1 MNNNYLEHHGIKGM
15 KWYERRFQNEDGSL
29 TPAGRERYGVG
40 KPREA
45 SVAVR
50 MKNGLKRAGSAV
62 VNTTKAKVKAYVD
75 AAPERKATREAK
87 REEARKAKEIE
98 AKRKSGEY
106 DEDDEEYAKINSQEK
121 LEDYKQ
127 KLIRSA
133 DANKLVKRQDLFTTQ
148 ELQDALTRIQKN
160 NQISDLAKQQAE
172 AQRKNSFLNR
182 QVDKWSARI
191 DTGLKIVGTID
202 KVKSGMKTIS
212 AWSEDDK
219 FMNLTPE
226 EMVAKSKY
234 LSSEDLKSL
243 ASRAKSM
250 KEISENAKNIANNT
264 FALDEII
271 KKASARADGSG
282 NGGNGKTKTKTKTK
296 VDDNNDDSTKPGNKT
311 NDTAANTESTTSTT
325 SNNTSNA
332 RSNLSE
338 AYSKYQKEKEAEAA
352 YSRINEIFKSMSD
365 PEKPKNFS
373 NNKSQLMPDLP
384 PEKKIEAIWKNID
397 NKIAEK
403 SQKKLDKESKKI
415 AKGEKAAKKAGLI

>member
-75 AAPERKATREAK
+75 AAPERKAAREAK

-106 DEDDEEYAKINSQEK
+106 DEDDVEYANINSQEK

-160 NQISDLAKQQAE
+160 NQLSDLAKQQAE

-234 LSSEDLKSL
+234 LSSEDLASL

-250 KEISENAKNIANNT
+250 KEISENAKNIADNT
-264 FALDEII
+264 FKLNQII
-271 KKASARADGSG
+271 K
-282 NGGNGKTKTKTKTK
+282 
-296 VDDNNDDSTKPGNKT
+296 KT
-311 NDTAANTESTTSTT
+311 NDTDNTDKTGNTDKQGKNGKKGKTDDKPDKTDSTDKPDNNDKPTSETGNTGNSDNSKTTT

-338 AYSKYQKEKEAEAA
+338 AFTKFEQEYKSKDKEAAW
-352 YSRINEIFKSMSD
+352 SRLQDAFESTKASQS
-365 PEKPKNFS
+365 KLSKKNV
-373 NNKSQLMPDLP
+373 DRG
-384 PEKKIEAIWKNID
+384 KKALENID
-397 NKIAEK
+397 IFSINW
-403 SQKKLDKESKKI
+403 SDDTDWWSKERSEN
-415 AKGEKAAKKAGLI
+415 GQ

>member
-50 MKNGLKRAGSAV
+50 MKKSLKKAGSTI
-62 VNTTKAKVKAYVD
+62 VNAAKTKAKAYAD
-75 AAPERKATREAK
+75 AAPERKAAREAK
-87 REEARKAKEIE
+87 REEVRKAKEIE

-106 DEDDEEYAKINSQEK
+106 DEDDVEYANINSQEK

-160 NQISDLAKQQAE
+160 NQLSDLAKQQAE

-212 AWSEDDK
+212 AWNDDEK

-226 EMVAKSKY
+226 EMVETSKY
-234 LSSEDLKSL
+234 LDSNSLKIL
-243 ASRAKSM
+243 ASRAESM
-250 KEISENAKNIANNT
+250 KKISENAKNIADNT
-264 FALDEII
+264 FKLDQII
-271 KKASARADGSG
+271 K
-282 NGGNGKTKTKTKTK
+282 
-296 VDDNNDDSTKPGNKT
+296 KT
-311 NDTAANTESTTSTT
+311 NDTDNANKTGNTDKQGKNGKKSKTDDKSDKTDNADKQGNNNKPTSETGNTGNANSDNSETTT

-338 AYSKYQKEKEAEAA
+338 AFTKFEQEYKSKDKEVAW
-352 YSRINEIFKSMSD
+352 SRLQDAFESTKASQS
-365 PEKPKNFS
+365 KLSKKNV
-373 NNKSQLMPDLP
+373 DRG
-384 PEKKIEAIWKNID
+384 KKALENID
-397 NKIAEK
+397 IFSINW
-403 SQKKLDKESKKI
+403 SDDTDWWSKERSEN
-415 AKGEKAAKKAGLI
+415 GQ